1 MAERLKDKV
10 IIVTGGNSGV
20 GRAVA
25 ERVAAEGAVAV
36 IGARRKDVGEQ
47 VAGDI
52 RASGG
57 KSLFV
62 QVDATVEAEVEAL
75 VRTTVDEFG
84 RLDGAF
90 NNAGGVNAY
99 GPVGGIASD
108 SWHAELAQNLT
119 SVFYGLKYEIPAI
132 LAAGRG
138 GAVLNHASNLGV
150 VGMAEV
156 APYVAAKHA
165 VVGLTKAVALEVAAA
180 GVRVNALAT
189 GGVDTPLFRTTMG
202 TTPEAVAHI
211 ESLHPVGRISRP
223 QEVAAFAAFLL
234 SDESTFITGA
244 ALAIDGGFTAR

>member
-47 VAGDI
+47 VAEDI
-52 RASGG
+52 RSSGG
-57 KSLFV
+57 KSMFV
-62 QVDATVEAEVEAL
+62 RVDATVEAEVEAL

-99 GPVGGIASD
+99 GPVSNIAGE

-119 SVFYGLKYEIPAI
+119 SVFYGLKYEIPAL
-132 LAAGRG
+132 LASGG

-165 VVGLTKAVALEVAAA
+165 VVGLTRAVALEVAAA

-211 ESLHPVGRISRP
+211 ERLHPVGRISRP
-223 QEVAAFAAFLL
+223 EEVAAFAAFLL
-234 SDESTFITGA
+234 SDESAFVTGA